1 MPFATTGLILDV
13 LLKGAALLALVH
25 ATAWAA
31 RRFNVSARTRR
42 LLWGLGAAGLLLLP
56 FGSLVL
62 PGAGGQAVDRVARA
76 GESEAGRVP
85 ADLFAHAQRD
95 STRQEEARKPVSP
108 ASDSSS
114 AAPAAGPPAG
124 SGDPPASSTSAPS
137 LVSLLRTAADGPLL
151 LLVWGAGAG
160 LLLLRMG
167 AGAARSF
174 RACRQSKEAGAEWEE
189 RAREACRR
197 LGIARP
203 VRVRVHPDV
212 STPMTL
218 GVLHP
223 TILLPERSTDWSEA
237 RSRIVLRHE
246 LQHLSQ
252 GDVGM
257 GVLALAAR
265 AVHWPNPLA
274 WRALRG
280 LRRSQEAACDEA
292 LLEAGV
298 SPSRYAEA
306 LVGLAREAVEA
317 PSGGRMAAWAR
328 GMARPSRLEE
338 RVGTILSG
346 GAAPAAADRPWRLSA
361 AALAVGAAVALAALR
376 PLPAPV
382 YESAGAG
389 GSAASADAGAAPAQ
403 VALEGRLRGAGGT
416 PLANVDVQVT
426 GPGLDSTIATGPE
439 GRFEASVP
447 HRGRYYV
454 SAQPPSH
461 RGAGTLVTEAS
472 AGATVRWSPRLRER
486 RTAVDS
492 AFVQRIDAAW
502 EAVEEN
508 GGVGKADSL
517 QRAFAERFY
526 RYHRRH
532 PDTKTGLRA
541 VTEALKMWGNVGAAD
556 RVEAVLQRTD
566 TGSRIWKAGINYGL
580 SISYAMSSEQDME
593 DLLHV
598 LQDLRNEVVHP
609 RGRAALLYTL
619 GRIFHWYDP
628 VRNPSRAR
636 HFYRRSA
643 RLEADPKVT
652 ETARENRRELKVL
665 TLEAEAPAVRGRTL
679 DGDQVSLS
687 ELEGKAVALWF
698 WAPGHGYPEKSIRVL
713 KKMRDRYRED
723 GLRIVGIARSDSA
736 SAARRAVRKHD
747 LPWPQ
752 ILQRAPGAES
762 FTDYPIAKAYN
773 VRAMTS
779 TYLIDRSGYIAA
791 KHLLSDDIE
800 EAVHTL
806 MQNG

>member
-62 PGAGGQAVDRVARA
+62 PGAGVQAVDRVARV
-76 GESEAGRVP
+76 GESGAGRVP
-85 ADLFAHAQRD
+85 AGLFAHAEQD
-95 STRQEEARKPVSP
+95 STRQEGARKPVSP

-137 LVSLLRTAADGPLL
+137 LVSLLRTAADGPLPL
-151 LLVWGAGAG
+151 VVWGAGAG

-174 RACRQSKEAGAEWEE
+174 RACRQSKRAGTEWEE

-218 GVLHP
+218 GVLRP

-257 GVLALAAR
+257 GLLALAAR

-298 SPSRYAEA
+298 SPPRYAEA

-338 RVGTILSG
+338 RVGAILSG

-361 AALAVGAAVALAALR
+361 ATLAVGAAVALAALR
-376 PLPAPV
+376 PLPAPI

-389 GSAASADAGAAPAQ
+389 GSLASAGAAPAR
-403 VALEGRLRGAGGT
+403 VVLEGRLRGAGGT

-461 RGAGTLVTEAS
+461 RGAGTLVEEAS
-472 AGATVRWSPRLRER
+472 AGATVRWSPRLQER

-492 AFVQRIDAAW
+492 AFVRRIDAAW

-526 RYHRRH
+526 RYYRRH
-532 PDTKTGLRA
+532 PDTKTGLQA
-541 VTEALKMWGNVGAAD
+541 VNDALKMWGNVGAAD
-556 RVEAVLQRTD
+556 RVETVLRRVD
-566 TGSRIWKAGINYGL
+566 TGSRIWKAGLGYG
-580 SISYAMSSEQDME
+580 ICVSYAMSDDRKSS
-593 DLLHV
+593 DLVRV
-598 LQDLRNEVVHP
+598 LRDLRDEVVHP
-609 RGRAALLYTL
+609 RARAALLYTL
-619 GRIFHWYDP
+619 GRLHHSYEEIRSPD
-628 VRNPSRAR
+628 RAR
-636 HFYRRSA
+636 RFYRRA
-643 RLEADPKVT
+643 IHLDAAPKVT
-652 ETARENRRELKVL
+652 ESAREALREIN
-665 TLEAEAPAVRGRTL
+665 TLFRGAEAPAVRGKTL
-679 DGDQVSLS
+679 RGSSISLS
-687 ELEGKAVALWF
+687 DLEGKAVVLWF
-698 WAPGHGYPEKSIRVL
+698 WTPGVGYPEKSIPVL
-713 KKMRDRYRED
+713 KKMRERYRDD
-723 GLRIVGIARSDSA
+723 GLRIVGIARSNSTRA
-736 SAARRAVRKHD
+736 TRRAVRKHD

-752 ILQRAPGAES
+752 ILHRAPEVES
-762 FTDYPIAKAYN
+762 FAEYPLAEAYN
-773 VRAMTS
+773 VKAATS
-779 TYLIDRSGYIAA
+779 TYLIDRSGHIAA